1 MRPRNTIIALVV
13 LLIIGGYAFVM
24 NRYSREIP
32 AEKLLG
38 ISADEMAT
46 IELKYPD
53 RVLTV
58 ERPKGGVWRIVKPIG
73 ADAEQ
78 TPVNN
83 LARAIANAQVT
94 KTVEDKAA
102 DLEPFGLAK
111 PAVIITVTTFAGK
124 TLAPIEVGKSTPVG
138 FSAYVMRGGNP
149 AVMLTSSAFPS
160 GMNKTIDQLRKRDLL
175 TFKIGDVSHFTLAKD
190 DGSSIDI
197 ERDGDQWKFTKPG
210 NYLADPTQVRQ
221 LLGALLE
228 VKVADF
234 IADAPV
240 SVSQYGLEK
249 PHLTI
254 TIYDK
259 NGAQESLLFGF
270 KQTEQGKDG
279 IYVRRGEG
287 TPVYTVHEWV
297 LNAVD
302 RTALELRDKTVF
314 SFEPSAV
321 GSANVTVGK
330 DQFTLKRT
338 ADGKWDV
345 VEGASAAPAD
355 VPVVERFLDEIR
367 ELRGVSIAADPMPSP
382 KPFGLDAPHIV
393 VTLIGKDA
401 KPIGTIKFSQVSVQ
415 PGASEPGQKP
425 EPKTEYFTTSTASRA
440 VYSMSDFSFSQFD
453 KPAAVFRA
461 QAAATPAAS
470 PSAAK

>member
-24 NRYSREIP
+24 NRYSRPLP

-38 ISADEMAT
+38 VKADDIAK

-53 RVLTV
+53 RMLTV
-58 ERPKGGVWRIVKPIG
+58 ERPKGGLWRIVKPIG
-73 ADAEQ
+73 VDADQ

-83 LARAIANAQVT
+83 LARAVANAQIT
-94 KTVEDKAA
+94 KTVEDKAS
-102 DLEPFGLAK
+102 DLAPFGLAK
-111 PAVIITVTTFAGK
+111 PAVVITVTTFEGK
-124 TLAPIEVGKSTPVG
+124 TLAPIEVGKTTPVG
-138 FSAYVMRGGNP
+138 FSAYVMRVGKD

-160 GMNKTIDQLRKRDLL
+160 GMNKTVDQLRKRDLL

-190 DGSSIDI
+190 DGSIIDVV
-197 ERDGDQWKFTKPG
+197 RDGDKWKITKPG
-210 NYLADPTQVRQ
+210 NYPADPTQVRQ
-221 LLGALLE
+221 LLSSLLE

-234 IADAPV
+234 IADAPT

-254 TIYDK
+254 TVYNK
-259 NGAQESLLFGF
+259 NGAEESLLFGF

-297 LNAVD
+297 LNAVN
-302 RTALELRDKTVF
+302 RSALDLRDKTVF
-314 SFEPSAV
+314 SFEPSSV
-321 GSANVTVGK
+321 QSAEVTVDK
-330 DQFTLKRT
+330 DQFTLKR
-338 ADGKWDV
+338 AAGGKWDV
-345 VEGASAAPAD
+345 VEGASTAPAD

-367 ELRGVSIAADPMPSP
+367 ELKGVSIVADPMPSP
-382 KPFGLDAPHIV
+382 KPFGLDTPQAA
-393 VTLIGKDA
+393 VTLIGKDG
-401 KPIGTIKFSQVSVQ
+401 KPIGTIKFSKITVQ
-415 PGASEPGQKP
+415 SKPSEPGQKP
-425 EPKTEYFTTSTASRA
+425 EPKTEYYTTSTASRA

-461 QAAATPAAS
+461 QVAATPAAS